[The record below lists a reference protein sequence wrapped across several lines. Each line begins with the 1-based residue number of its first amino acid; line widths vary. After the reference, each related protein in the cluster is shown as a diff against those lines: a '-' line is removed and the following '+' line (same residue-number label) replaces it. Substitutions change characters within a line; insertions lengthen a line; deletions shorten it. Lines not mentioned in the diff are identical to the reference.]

1 MNRVVTF
8 ALVVGLAASALP
20 ARAAEPKGD
29 RAAAAALLDRGNQLM
44 RERAYEAALDHYVRA
59 HQAYSSAKI
68 LLNVAEALLALG
80 REEEAARRFEQ
91 FLADAPAEGV
101 AAQRKLATERL
112 AELDA
117 RLGRIDLAGSDA
129 GLEIAVDGERRGV
142 TPLAPVRVD
151 PGRRAVVAR
160 AKDGVEL
167 RQDVL
172 VRRGRTETLVL
183 ARPRELVPAPPAA
196 ASIPAPALVPDA
208 GSVSAAAASPAGLSA
223 DTLEVL
229 SSPWLWIAV
238 GVLAAGGTSLALV
251 AAGGGSDRLPV
262 GELGVTNTADWQRGL
277 GGR

>member
-1 MNRVVTF
+1 MNRVFTL
-8 ALVVGLAASALP
+8 ALVLGLVAAPSLP

-44 RERAYEAALDHYVRA
+44 REHAYEAALDHYVRA
-59 HQAYSSAKI
+59 HQTYSSAKI

-91 FLADAPAEGV
+91 FLAEAPAEGV

-117 RLGRIDLAGSDA
+117 RLGRIDLAGSDE
-129 GLEIAVDGERRGV
+129 GLELVVDGERRGV
-142 TPLAPVRVD
+142 TPLPPVRVD

-160 AKDGVEL
+160 AQDGVEL

-172 VRRGRTETLVL
+172 VRRGRTEPLVL
-183 ARPRELVPAPPAA
+183 ARPRGLVSTPAVAPAPPA
-196 ASIPAPALVPDA
+196 LMPDA
-208 GSVSAAAASPAGLSA
+208 ASVSAAASPPGLSA

-229 SSPWLWIAV
+229 SSPWLWVAI

>member
-1 MNRVVTF
+1 MRHVFVF
-8 ALVVGLAASALP
+8 AFAVGLVATP
-20 ARAAEPKGD
+20 ARAAEPRGD
-29 RAAAAALLDRGNQLM
+29 RAAAAGLLDRGNQLM

-117 RLGRIDLAGSDA
+117 RLGRIDLAGSDDA
-129 GLEIAVDGERRGV
+129 LEIVVDGERRGL
-142 TPLAPVRVD
+142 TPLAPLRVD
-151 PGRRAVVAR
+151 PGRRSVVAR
-160 AKDGVEL
+160 TEDGVEL

-172 VRRGRTETLVL
+172 VRRGRTEPLVL
-183 ARPRELVPAPPAA
+183 THPRGLVTAPPVA
-196 ASIPAPALVPDA
+196 ASVPAPALVPDA
-208 GSVSAAAASPAGLSA
+208 ASLSAAASTSGLSA
-223 DTLEVL
+223 DTREVL